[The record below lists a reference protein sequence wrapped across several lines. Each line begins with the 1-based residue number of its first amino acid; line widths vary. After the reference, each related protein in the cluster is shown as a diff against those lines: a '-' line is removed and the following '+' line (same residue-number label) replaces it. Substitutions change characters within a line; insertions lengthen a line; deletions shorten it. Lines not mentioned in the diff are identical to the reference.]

1 MIFKSIFIKEGIYE
15 RKVEF
20 KEGVNMI
27 YSEKNS
33 CGKTT
38 LLRLML
44 YGLGY
49 DVPSTRKLKFNKCYI
64 ELDLEIENLGI
75 IKLIRNKKEF
85 INLIVDE
92 NIKTYVLP
100 SQLQELHSLLYNN
113 TNIDIFL
120 NLLGIFYVDQEK
132 GWTMLNRGKIIG
144 SLSFNVES
152 LVRGLGDIDCS
163 ELIIKENKINNDLQ
177 KYKQMYSVAEYRKLL
192 QLKEKSVIVE
202 SYDDVISNEL
212 DKLLIQQRELKKELK
227 RIDST
232 IEDNK
237 KFKKFIEDMKLLVI
251 AQNGEEIRVTEKNIL
266 GLEDISELLK
276 VKKIYIVDK
285 YVDIEKKIENLQKEK
300 KREYEQLKFFEDES
314 ILDIFDRDILRM
326 QLNHTVINREILRL
340 EQQKSEIREKIN
352 KITRSNN
359 KYIKNI
365 MKNIEKYSEE
375 LKLENVPKDFL
386 FTSNLKELS
395 GAVLHKFAFIF
406 RLSYILAV
414 EKKLNIKLP
423 IILDSPSGKE
433 VDKDNISLMMNIL
446 KRDFPDNQIIIASIF
461 EYNFQEVNKIEI
473 VENLL
478 EFNKK

>member
-20 KEGVNMI
+20 KEGVNLI

-251 AQNGEEIRVTEKNIL
+251 AQNGEEIRVTEKNI
-266 GLEDISELLK
+266 
-276 VKKIYIVDK
+276 
-285 YVDIEKKIENLQKEK
+285 
-300 KREYEQLKFFEDES
+300 F
-314 ILDIFDRDILRM
+314 
-326 QLNHTVINREILRL
+326 
-340 EQQKSEIREKIN
+340 
-352 KITRSNN
+352 
-359 KYIKNI
+359 
-365 MKNIEKYSEE
+365 
-375 LKLENVPKDFL
+375 
-386 FTSNLKELS
+386 
-395 GAVLHKFAFIF
+395 
-406 RLSYILAV
+406 
-414 EKKLNIKLP
+414 
-423 IILDSPSGKE
+423 
-433 VDKDNISLMMNIL
+433 
-446 KRDFPDNQIIIASIF
+446 
-461 EYNFQEVNKIEI
+461 
-473 VENLL
+473 
-478 EFNKK
+478 